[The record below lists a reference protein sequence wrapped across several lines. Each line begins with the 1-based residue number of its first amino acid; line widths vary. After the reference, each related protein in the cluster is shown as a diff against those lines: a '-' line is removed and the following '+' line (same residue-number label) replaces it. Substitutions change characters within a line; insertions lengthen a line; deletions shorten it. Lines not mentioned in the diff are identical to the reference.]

1 MDETPRYCVS
11 STISAPYEQLTRG
24 ERSENMQTID
34 TPCKKICTLHPQL
47 QLCTGCGRTL
57 AEIERWTALSP
68 AERIGLIQVA
78 NERLATIEEVQ
89 APPSAVGN
97 S

>member
-1 MDETPRYCVS
+1 MSGDPF
-11 STISAPYEQLTRG
+11 
-24 ERSENMQTID
+24 ENMQPID

-57 AEIERWTALSP
+57 SEIERWTALSD
-68 AERIGLIQVA
+68 AERTGVMQVA
-78 NERLATIEEVQ
+78 KDRLA
-89 APPSAVGN
+89 ALDNAMDKLDGPLSSFAVGN

>member
-1 MDETPRYCVS
+1 
-11 STISAPYEQLTRG
+11 
-24 ERSENMQTID
+24 MQTID
-34 TPCKKICTLHPQL
+34 TPCKKICALHPDQ

-78 NERLATIEEVQ
+78 KERLAALGKAVVQ
-89 APPSAVGN
+89 TSSTAVGN
-97 S
+97 G